1 MNVWDAPWFGWMPLM
16 GLLLG
21 PLLARWVQIAPL
33 WMHARWADP
42 EDGPTPHPPAWSIRG
57 VSFMAVSTAALWGA
71 CGHLWVGPAAPAWAV
86 FGTGLWLLACIDARS
101 GWLPDVFTL
110 GLLALGM
117 CAAAL
122 QIHSTG
128 FSDAAGGAVLGQGVL
143 WCTARLFKALSG
155 REGLGGGDPKLLAA
169 IGAWMGWT
177 ALAPVLLVASVSG
190 VLVASVMQ
198 GLGRWPVQGAFPFGP
213 FLVLAVPIV
222 GAAGPQGFV
231 VFLSV

>member
-1 MNVWDAPWFGWMPLM
+1 MHVWIAPLYGWMPLV

-21 PLLARWVQIAPL
+21 PLLARWVQLAPL
-33 WMHARWADP
+33 WMHARWAEPD
-42 EDGPTPHPPAWSIRG
+42 DGATPHPPAWSICG
-57 VSFMAVSTAALWGA
+57 VIFMAVSTAALWGV
-71 CGHLWVGPAAPAWAV
+71 CGQLWGGTAAPVWAV

-110 GLLALGM
+110 GLLALGL

-122 QIHSTG
+122 QVHSTG
-128 FSDAAGGAVLGQGVL
+128 LSDAAVGAVLGHGVL

-169 IGAWMGWT
+169 IGAWMGWS

-190 VLVASVMQ
+190 VLVAAAMQ
-198 GLGRWPVQGAFPFGP
+198 GLSLWPKQQAFAFGP
-213 FLVLAVPIV
+213 FLALAVPIV
-222 GAAGPQGFV
+222 GAVGPHAFV
-231 VFLSV
+231 VFLPV

>member
-1 MNVWDAPWFGWMPLM
+1 MNIWSTSLLGWMPVL

-21 PLLARWVQIAPL
+21 PLLARWVQLAPL
-33 WMHARWADP
+33 WMHARWAEPD
-42 EDGPTPHPPAWSIRG
+42 DGLSPHRPTWSIRG
-57 VSFMAVSTAALWGA
+57 VSFMALSTATLWGV
-71 CGHLWVGPAAPAWAV
+71 CGHLWIGTAAPAWAV

-110 GLLALGM
+110 GLLALGLG
-117 CAAAL
+117 ASAL
-122 QIHSTG
+122 RFHSTG
-128 FSDAAGGAVLGQGVL
+128 LSDAAWGAVLGHGVL
-143 WCTARLFKALSG
+143 WGTARLFKALSG

-190 VLVASVMQ
+190 VLVAAAMQ
-198 GLGRWPVQGAFPFGP
+198 GWGRWPKQQAFAFGP
-213 FLVLAVPIV
+213 FLALAVPIV
-222 GAAGPQGFV
+222 GAVGPDAFV

>member
-1 MNVWDAPWFGWMPLM
+1 MNVWSSPLFGWMPVL

-21 PLLARWVQIAPL
+21 PLLARWVQLAPL
-33 WMHARWADP
+33 WMQARWADP
-42 EDGPTPHPPAWSIRG
+42 DDDSTPRTPAWSICG
-57 VSFMAVSTAALWGA
+57 VSVMAVSTAALWA
-71 CGHLWVGPAAPAWAV
+71 VCDQLWTGRAAPAWAI

-110 GLLALGM
+110 GLLALGLG
-117 CAAAL
+117 AAAL
-122 QIHSTG
+122 PAHSTG
-128 FSDAAGGAVLGQGVL
+128 LSDAVWGAVLGHGVL

-190 VLVASVMQ
+190 ILVAAVMQ
-198 GLGRWPVQGAFPFGP
+198 GSGRWPRHQAFAFGP
-213 FLVLAVPIV
+213 FLALAVPIV
-222 GAAGPQGFV
+222 GAVGPDAFV
-231 VFLSV
+231 VFLPV